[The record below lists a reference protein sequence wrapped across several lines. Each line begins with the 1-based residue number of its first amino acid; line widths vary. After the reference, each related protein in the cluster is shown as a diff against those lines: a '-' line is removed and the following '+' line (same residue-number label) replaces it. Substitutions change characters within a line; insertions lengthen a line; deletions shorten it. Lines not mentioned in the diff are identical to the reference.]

1 MVFKK
6 VEFFNNISI
15 SEMSS
20 QMLRIGQRKV
30 IGNFSDYSATATK
43 SKIFAPFF

>member
-6 VEFFNNISI
+6 VEFFNNLSI

-30 IGNFSDYSATATK
+30 IGDFSDYFTCSFK
-43 SKIFAPFF
+43 SETFMH